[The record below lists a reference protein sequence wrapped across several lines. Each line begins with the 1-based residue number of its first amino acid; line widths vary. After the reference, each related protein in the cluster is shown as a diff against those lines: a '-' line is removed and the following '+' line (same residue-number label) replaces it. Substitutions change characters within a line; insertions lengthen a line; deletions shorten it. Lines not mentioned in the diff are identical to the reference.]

1 MDGFSYYD
9 IFATKGIEYLAIIS
23 FFVLL
28 IPFWLILN
36 KKNTLGKKISK
47 VLGVV
52 SASILNMPKGLF
64 YSKNHTWLFMEKSG
78 NAKVGINDLLLR
90 LTGEVQVSGLTV
102 KGKSIKQGELLAEI
116 VQNGKSLKIYSPISG
131 KIVDENLNTENGIS
145 NINEDPYNN
154 GWLYKISPDNW
165 KEETKSCYFG
175 EEAIHWSTN
184 EIDRFKDFL
193 ARTTKNYSPET
204 SMIIMQDGGEIREH
218 LLETMPPELWN
229 DFQNEFLTK

>member
-193 ARTTKNYSPET
+193 ARTTNNYSPET